1 MASFLLR
8 LPDEELQAIERARGP
23 AKRLTWVR
31 SILREACASA
41 GEAPPPKP
49 SRGSPRRSTADPATR
64 RTQAK
69 AVLDAAARVARVM
82 PPLTSAEAK
91 KGVEPRV
98 RDSFR

>member
-8 LPDEELQAIERARGP
+8 LPDEELQAIERARGS

-69 AVLDAAARVARVM
+69 AVLDAAARVI

-98 RDSFR
+98 RDGFR